1 MRPAIFFVSV
11 FFVTLCAQIPAQA
24 EQRPSI
30 VGEYKYWTAFTYK
43 EKNSVVCFI
52 SASPRKWTSKPKNV
66 RRGDI
71 FFLVTHR
78 PALKTRNE
86 ASVYTG
92 YTYKAK
98 SEVIVDIDGQ
108 KFRLF
113 TDKNTAWARDAK
125 TDQKLIAAMR
135 AGGKMLVT
143 GTSSR
148 GTVTRDTYSLAGVT
162 AAHKAINKAC
172 R

>member
-1 MRPAIFFVSV
+1 MRSKIFFVSV
-11 FFVTLCAQIPAQA
+11 FLASLLVQGTTQA
-24 EQRPSI
+24 EQRPS
-30 VGEYKYWTAFTYK
+30 VLGEYKNWRAFTYK
-43 EKNSVVCFI
+43 EKGSVVCFI
-52 SASPRKWTSKPKNV
+52 SASPKKWTSKPKNV
-66 RRGDI
+66 RRGDV

-78 PALKTRNE
+78 PALGTRNE
-86 ASVYTG
+86 ASIYTG
-92 YTYKAK
+92 YTYKEK

-108 KFRLF
+108 RFRLF

-125 TDQKLIAAMR
+125 ADKKLIAAMR

-148 GTVTRDTYSLAGVT
+148 GTVTKDTYSLAGVT
-162 AAHKAINKAC
+162 AAHKAINRAC